1 MIRNIPLITKNL
13 LIINLIAFLAMLGLK
28 GWGIDLNDV
37 LGLHFFLAGN
47 FHVYQLFTYMFMHGG
62 WEHILFNMFALWMF
76 GSAVEYRW
84 GAKRFLFF
92 YIFCGVGAGLLQE
105 MAQLGRFYMMAY
117 DQIPQFSLSDTMALA
132 YNSRDYLNLLTTVGA
147 SGAIYAVMLAFG
159 MTFPNERIFIFPIL
173 SPSRASGLW

>member
-62 WEHILFNMFALWMF
+62 WETSSLICLPY
-76 GSAVEYRW
+76 GCSARQSNTDGEPNVSC
-84 GAKRFLFF
+84 FF
-92 YIFCGVGAGLLQE
+92 T
-105 MAQLGRFYMMAY
+105 
-117 DQIPQFSLSDTMALA
+117 FSVVSELVCCRKWRS
-132 YNSRDYLNLLTTVGA
+132 SGA
-147 SGAIYAVMLAFG
+147 SI
-159 MTFPNERIFIFPIL
+159 
-173 SPSRASGLW
+173 